1 MGISWFKDNMLLDK
15 ALKVEFVT
23 SETSNVHK
31 VIERYAPKANQVEE
45 LIDKDKEIDILTA
58 TDVMSEGINLQDANC
73 VINYDIHWNPLKLI
87 QRIGRVDRLGTE
99 HEQIYVFNF
108 LPEKELEEDLK
119 ILEKVEARIN
129 EINDV
134 FGMDAKLLKE
144 DEKPNLSYMTSIY
157 QEDIDEIEDFERK
170 ILIGEDP
177 ITDSL
182 NLLKKLMQKEPE
194 LISKIKK
201 LANKY

>member
-119 ILEKVEARIN
+119 IIEKVEARIN
-129 EINDV
+129 EFNDV